1 MNAIALFD
9 LDGTLV
15 DSAPDLRAAI
25 NRLMAARDLAGFTLT
40 EITAMVGDGVP
51 ALVTRALAARGRPFD
66 AASLADFTADYTA
79 NAAVLTRAFPG
90 IPEVLE
96 TLAAQ
101 GWRLAVCTNKPEAA
115 ARALLEALGLA
126 RHFCAIGGGDSFAVR
141 KPDPEH
147 LRATLRAAGGDFFAL
162 RAVMIGDHHNDVA
175 AAAGAGLPCVFAL
188 WGYGAR
194 EMVGDAVLVET
205 PAALP
210 ALLNRLIA

>member
-1 MNAIALFD
+1 MNATALFD

-25 NRLMAARDLAGFTLT
+25 NRLMAARGLAGFTLA

-51 ALVTRALAARGRPFD
+51 ALVTRALAARGLPLD
-66 AASLADFTADYTA
+66 AASLGDFSADYTA

-90 IPEVLE
+90 IPEVLDA
-96 TLAAQ
+96 LSAQ

-126 RHFCAIGGGDSFAVR
+126 RHFAAIGGGDSFATR

-147 LRATLRAAGGDFFAL
+147 LRATLRAAGGASSA
-162 RAVMIGDHHNDVA
+162 RAVMIGDHHNDVV

-188 WGYGAR
+188 WGYGPRA
-194 EMVGDAVLVET
+194 MAGDAVLAET

-210 ALLNRLIA
+210 ALLNGLIA